1 MLKVLPCIA
10 LVLVSGCSIPGKAL
24 PPLAPA
30 GVSAGVD
37 KTWNAV
43 IDILSE
49 KKIAIKT
56 LDKSSGY
63 VLAEVPSVGYEEG
76 RALGKKLADCGGFML
91 TWGSG
96 PVAARY
102 SIVVRGDS
110 TESSVKVAGKFTTG
124 NPPIDCTSTNAFEAK
139 FQSEV
144 KERAEGR

>member
-1 MLKVLPCIA
+1 MLRVLPCIA
-10 LVLVSGCSIPGKAL
+10 VVLVAGCSSPGTVL

-63 VLAEVPSVGYEEG
+63 VLAEVPSVGYDEAS
-76 RALGKKLADCGGFML
+76 ALGKKLADCGGFML

-96 PVAARY
+96 PLVARY
-102 SIVVRGDS
+102 SIVVHGDS
-110 TESSVKVAGKFTTG
+110 TESSVKIAGKFTTG
-124 NPPIDCTSTNAFEAK
+124 DPPIDCPSTNAFEAE
-139 FQSEV
+139 FQSDV
-144 KERAEGR
+144 KARAEGR